1 VDTVQPNAGVPLVV
15 SIRDGFVLSQE
26 FMHAVGPFWGRS
38 WEVKAFVAHIISH
51 FDDPLEHL
59 LDNCPGGDEELFDVD
74 PEWCEIMARKYR
86 KEFLDLPPEWYRS
99 LYRAKLVSLR
109 IPGDLIADAK
119 LAYFR
124 KHHNFGLVIRG
135 LVNLLR
141 SQSPHVSDMLL
152 QRVTSLD
159 ILPEVE
165 GWFGFEQ
172 VLTDLLDSEIITTDD
187 IGLLLIDPEVWDE

>member
-1 VDTVQPNAGVPLVV
+1 VDTVQPNTGVSLVV
-15 SIRDGFVLSQE
+15 SIRDGFILSPE
-26 FMHAVGPFWGRS
+26 FRHAVGPFWGRS
-38 WEVKAFVAHIISH
+38 WEVKAFVSHLISH

-59 LDNCPGGDEELFDVD
+59 LDHCPGGDEELFDVH
-74 PEWCEIMARKYR
+74 PEWCESLARDYS

-109 IPGDLIADAK
+109 IPGNLIADAK

-124 KHHNFGLVIRG
+124 KYHNFGLVIRG

-141 SQSPHVSDMLL
+141 SQSQQVSDMLL

-165 GWFGFEQ
+165 GWLGFEQ
-172 VLTDLLDSEIITTDD
+172 VLSDLLDSETITTDD
-187 IGLLLIDPEVWDE
+187 IDLLLIDPEEC